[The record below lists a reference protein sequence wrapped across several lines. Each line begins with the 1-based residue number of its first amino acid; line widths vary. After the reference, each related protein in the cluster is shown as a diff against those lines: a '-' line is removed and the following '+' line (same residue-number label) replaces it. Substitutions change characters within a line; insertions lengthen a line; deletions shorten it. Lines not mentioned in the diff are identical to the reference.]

1 MRISALV
8 LAAAMFAAVPA
19 FAQTDPA
26 PATETPAAQE
36 PADATAPTT
45 EPEPVATANERPA
58 QVCRTIQRTES
69 RLRTRRERIC
79 HTQAEWDQMQRDA
92 ADLVRPGVAPPTN
105 AGN

>member
-26 PATETPAAQE
+26 PTTEAAAQE
-36 PADATAPTT
+36 PADTTAPTT
-45 EPEPVATANERPA
+45 EAAPVATENERPA

-79 HTQAEWDQMQRDA
+79 HTEAEWDQLQRDA
-92 ADLVRPGVAPPTN
+92 ASLLRPAPNAAPA

>member
-8 LAAAMFAAVPA
+8 LAAAVFAAVPA

-36 PADATAPTT
+36 PADATAPST
-45 EPEPVATANERPA
+45 EPEPVATSREEPR
-58 QVCRTIQRTES
+58 QVCRTVQRAES

-79 HTQAEWDQMQRDA
+79 HTEAEWDQIQRDA
-92 ADLVRPGVAPPTN
+92 ANLVRPAAN
-105 AGN
+105 ASPASN